1 MELYIPI
8 DELDRYAEEK
18 AGELRRAGTVP
29 GKTAARA
36 VRQSLQALRRA
47 RDERAARK
55 GSDPAG
61 RWLLGN
67 FYLAAEA
74 AEDAVRAFSRVK
86 RLDAAGRA
94 PLILRVCDALL
105 ASGDGDLDSER
116 IEVFLAGF
124 QRHTPLSC
132 RELELVPAALRA
144 SLLASLAEVFASPD
158 TGEKRCAVLFTALRR
173 LAVTELGALL
183 ERVNQVDIILQND
196 PAGIYARMD
205 ELSRRDYRR
214 RAARLARLRRIT
226 ET

>member
-1 MELYIPI
+1 MCFALFFHRRRHMELYIPI

-61 RWLLGN
+61 RWLLDN

-86 RLDAAGRA
+86 VWTPPDA
-94 PLILRVCDALL
+94 
-105 ASGDGDLDSER
+105 
-116 IEVFLAGF
+116 
-124 QRHTPLSC
+124 
-132 RELELVPAALRA
+132 
-144 SLLASLAEVFASPD
+144 
-158 TGEKRCAVLFTALRR
+158 RR
-173 LAVTELGALL
+173 
-183 ERVNQVDIILQND
+183 
-196 PAGIYARMD
+196 
-205 ELSRRDYRR
+205 
-214 RAARLARLRRIT
+214 
-226 ET
+226 